1 MRSKRHLY
9 RSPWISPAPWRV
21 RPPDGQVI
29 PDHHVVEEAR
39 AALGIIRSPTTAAS
53 S

>member
-1 MRSKRHLY
+1 MLSKRHLY
-9 RSPWISPAPWRV
+9 RSPRISPAHWRG

-29 PDHHVVEEAR
+29 ADHHVVEDAR
-39 AALGIIRSPTTAAS
+39 PALGIIRSRTTAAS